1 MRVSLSSTD
10 RSISSTDKAPDD
22 VVYCEKFLEFLTD
35 LESQLPTRRYVNT
48 LLQDLNLLALIR
60 LSPMFNSQANG
71 LLRDLYVLFRHF
83 VNFSIDDN
91 TGTQYSR
98 AQSYEKHYE
107 TLARLQRTA
116 LKHFKSKLTILALS
130 NYGAIDRREDLEGQ
144 VSELTDEELTG
155 LCSLLGFRTAYPA
168 TAHIEVTRELLME
181 VLVSAH
187 ERRKTFQEA
196 VSDLSTQPTEIELYD
211 ASLARNETY
220 NGARSLAIPKLNL
233 QYLSVGDFLWRSFI
247 LYRCEQ
253 FFEVQKFLEEI
264 IKRLQPEETGSNAV
278 KFAGFSNLAIPITNP
293 AILEAAPAK
302 AGHDRPAYVKA
313 EITLNISKMAD
324 TVQRDWDSLR
334 PGDLI
339 YLLAIKPTEAS
350 RKLTNGHS
358 EQKTPQSTGLLTLR
372 TAEVFQLLDE
382 KSRLIREHPPDEVNG
397 YGRRSSIR
405 RLVVHLDPAA
415 YKADMERKDQGR
427 PDVYESINVI
437 ARRNQRENNWKKV
450 LETIQSLALS
460 NVPMPI
466 WLQEVFLGYGD
477 PTSASYTR
485 LENRLKA
492 IDFRDTFLD
501 WQHLVDSFPG
511 KVKSL

>member
-264 IKRLQPEETGSNAV
+264 IKRLQP
-278 KFAGFSNLAIPITNP
+278 
-293 AILEAAPAK
+293 
-302 AGHDRPAYVKA
+302 
-313 EITLNISKMAD
+313 TLLSWK
-324 TVQRDWDSLR
+324 LR
-334 PGDLI
+334 Q
-339 YLLAIKPTEAS
+339 
-350 RKLTNGHS
+350 RKLDMTD
-358 EQKTPQSTGLLTLR
+358 QLT
-372 TAEVFQLLDE
+372 
-382 KSRLIREHPPDEVNG
+382 
-397 YGRRSSIR
+397 
-405 RLVVHLDPAA
+405 
-415 YKADMERKDQGR
+415 
-427 PDVYESINVI
+427 
-437 ARRNQRENNWKKV
+437 
-450 LETIQSLALS
+450 
-460 NVPMPI
+460 
-466 WLQEVFLGYGD
+466 
-477 PTSASYTR
+477 
-485 LENRLKA
+485 
-492 IDFRDTFLD
+492 
-501 WQHLVDSFPG
+501 
-511 KVKSL
+511 